1 MITITCTSCQTELEI
16 DDAFAGGVCRC
27 RHCGTIQTVPSLSK
41 RPGRPG
47 SPVDPNLATP
57 HVAPTQAPKAVYT
70 TQHSASLAEKAGS
83 APPQRGTGLDELA
96 QAVASSGLT
105 GTGLSSGRLRHGHA
119 PAAAAPAHGKSL
131 PIPLIAGGAALLVV
145 VGVVVGFL
153 VTRGSNTPTPT
164 PEPSPRDPALIN
176 KTPPVQPNNTHSNNT
191 VNPPSAKA
199 AAFLGVNLK
208 GPSVIFLID
217 RGSGTLPVY
226 DNLREATRRS
236 VTSLGPSTKFQVV
249 FWETNEIV
257 RYPKS
262 GLAQASAQEA
272 SATSAFLDDVFAHGA
287 TKIDKPLE
295 QALALNPAEIVL
307 ATGKDGLDDAFV
319 KSVMDRR
326 KSSKVRIHTFALGD
340 SSSVEPL
347 KKIAQQTGG
356 EFRKLSSGDLQ
367 RAVSE

>member
-83 APPQRGTGLDELA
+83 SPPQRGTGLDELA

-105 GTGLSSGRLRHGHA
+105 GTGLSSGRLRQGHGA
-119 PAAAAPAHGKSL
+119 ALPPAQVKAL
-131 PIPLIAGGAALLVV
+131 PIALIAGGAALLVI
-145 VGVVVGFL
+145 VGILVAVVVFL
-153 VTRGSNTPTPT
+153 VTRGPNTPT
-164 PEPSPRDPALIN
+164 PEPTGPGPIQV
-176 KTPPVQPNNTHSNNT
+176 KPQQQNNTQSNNT
-191 VNPPSAKA
+191 ANPPVAKG

-208 GPSVIFLID
+208 GPSVVFLID

-236 VTSLGPSTKFQVV
+236 IASLSSSSKFQVV

-262 GLAQASAQEA
+262 GMAQASPQEA
-272 SATSAFLDDVFAHGA
+272 AAAAAFIDNVFAHGA
-287 TKIDKPLE
+287 TKIEKPLE

-340 SSSVEPL
+340 SSSAEPL
-347 KKIAQQTGG
+347 KKIAQHTGG
-356 EFRKLSSGDLQ
+356 EFRKFSSGDLQ